1 MTVVLG
7 VLTLLFA
14 LLISGTAAYFS
25 IAGLAVLFAG
35 VFWPV
40 VAMGAALEG
49 GKLVAAAWLH
59 ANWSNARVGVAHK
72 LYLSTAIG
80 ILMVVTALGIYGY
93 LSKGHIEQAAPL
105 ATVQLQIAQI
115 ETRIQIHRD
124 EVKRLTERTAAL
136 DAVIASFLRNDR
148 PSQSVNVQNAQKA
161 ERKRIADDLA
171 RAQADIVSLT
181 TEAEPLRATAN
192 DVGAKLGPVRYVADL
207 FGWTEPESAVRLVIV
222 LLILA
227 FDPLAVAL
235 VIAATITFSDV
246 ARQRHE
252 KRRATEPET
261 TMEPPAA
268 PVLPVGTIVL
278 REEPAPDDHITVPVV
293 VSPPSPLPPPP
304 PPAPPPVDGD
314 GIPANPVETMMRTWD
329 APGPMSDQTPDEF
342 LLTPETVAP
351 VAAVDMGPQ
360 RDDTSW
366 LDPAIFKGHK

>member
-7 VLTLLFA
+7 GLTLLFA
-14 LLISGTAAYFS
+14 VLISGTAAYFS

-40 VAMGAALEG
+40 VAMGVALEG

-59 ANWSNARVGVAHK
+59 ANWSNPRVGVAHK
-72 LYLSTAIG
+72 LYLSAAIG
-80 ILMVVTALGIYGY
+80 ILMIVTALGIYGY

-115 ETRIQIHRD
+115 ETRIQMRQD
-124 EVKRLTERTAAL
+124 EVKRLAERTAAL
-136 DAVIASFLRNDR
+136 DAVIASFLKNDR
-148 PSQSVNVQNAQKA
+148 PSQSVSVQNAQKV

-181 TEAEPLRATAN
+181 NEAEPLRLTVN

-207 FGWTEPESAVRLVIV
+207 FGWAEPESAVRLVIV

-235 VIAATITFSDV
+235 VIAATITFSDM
-246 ARQRHE
+246 ARQHQE
-252 KRRATEPET
+252 TRRVSVPET
-261 TMEPPAA
+261 TSEPSA
-268 PVLPVGTIVL
+268 PVLPVGAIVV
-278 REEPAPDDHITVPVV
+278 REEPATDDHITGETDAA
-293 VSPPSPLPPPP
+293 PPPP
-304 PPAPPPVDGD
+304 PPPPVDGD
-314 GIPANPVETMMRTWD
+314 GIPANPVETMVRTWD

-351 VAAVDMGPQ
+351 VAAVDIEPR
-360 RDDTSW
+360 RDDISW